1 MQRPIDSSSSDD
13 SNGLGV
19 ANGVDAGAEVLS
31 VPELDAAD
39 FGDGIAV
46 EVVLE
51 AAGPASV
58 AQAAATVVPVAP
70 ALAPTELPEPAEL
83 ATAAPDAALII
94 VELEKAKSETFRQ
107 LQRTAADF
115 DNYRKRTRRE
125 NDDARARGRE
135 EILKEMLPVVD
146 NLERALAASDLR
158 EGGRSVV
165 DGVKL
170 VLRQLVVSLEK
181 FDVKGFATIGEPFDP
196 SRHEAISQA
205 ETAERIPGTVYIELQ
220 KGYLLGE
227 RLLRPAMV
235 VVARA
240 PVAVVSEPE
249 PSEPSEPEPSEP
261 EPSESLLPPVD
272 GEPDTTDN
280 DNNEVSAS

>member
-1 MQRPIDSSSSDD
+1 MPE
-13 SNGLGV
+13 L
-19 ANGVDAGAEVLS
+19 DAADFGDGIVPELDAADFGDGIVPELAAADFGDGI

-51 AAGPASV
+51 AAEPASV
-58 AQAAATVVPVAP
+58 AQAAPTVVPVAP
-70 ALAPTELPEPAEL
+70 APAPTELPEPAEL

-94 VELEKAKSETFRQ
+94 AELEKAKSETFRQ

-146 NLERALAASDLR
+146 NLDRALAASDLR

-181 FDVKGFATIGEPFDP
+181 FDVKGFATVGEPFDP

-240 PVAVVSEPE
+240 PVAVAVVSEPE
-249 PSEPSEPEPSEP
+249 PSEP
-261 EPSESLLPPVD
+261 LLPPVD

-280 DNNEVSAS
+280 DLNEVSAS

>member
-240 PVAVVSEPE
+240 PVAVVSEP
-249 PSEPSEPEPSEP
+249 SEPSEPEPSEP
-261 EPSESLLPPVD
+261 EPLLPPVD

>member
-240 PVAVVSEPE
+240 PVAVVSEP
-249 PSEPSEPEPSEP
+249 SEPSEPEPSEP